1 MKGFYIEITN
11 NLLETKHRKA
21 MKESV
26 WLFMWLLDKM
36 TSISEEGIGK
46 VLGGKPITYEEIN
59 KELGISRPTYI
70 RWVELL
76 KKGEYINTL
85 RTPRGLVFSINKPK
99 KRFGRDVS
107 KMKQHN
113 KEKKRSDVSNSDS
126 DVSKTDS
133 EVSNSDI
140 QYKTVSKT
148 INKDNNKERERK
160 PSPAEEMKTFLEG
173 KESSFRLAELIVEKS
188 GMSMEKVIREL
199 NNFRGYWS
207 EKNKSGTKQ
216 RWELEKTFELKRR
229 LATWFRNAE
238 KFSQNKQKTIII

>member
-85 RTPRGLVFSINKPK
+85 RTPRGLVFSINKAK

-148 INKDNNKERERK
+148 INKDNNKEREAK
-160 PSPAEEMKTFLEG
+160 LSPAQEMRLFLEG
-173 KESSFRLAELIVEKS
+173 KEHFTRLVGFIVEKS
-188 GMSMEKVIREL
+188 GMPQDKVTREL
-199 NNFRGYWS
+199 MSFKGYWT
-207 EKNKSGTKQ
+207 ELTKNGKKQ
-216 RWELEKTFELKRR
+216 RWELQPTFQLQRR
-229 LATWFRNAE
+229 LNTWFRNAG
-238 KFSQNKQKTIII
+238 KFNTSNKKQIII